1 LKWQL
6 SRSRCRPLLD
16 LLLFAE
22 KIVDFGAMARSW

>member
-22 KIVDFGAMARSW
+22 KIVTVLGFA